1 MVTPRKQ
8 IALRPSKNPNIPI
21 APVEYDQR
29 YQDQMLNALR
39 LYFNEVDNITQAAAQ
54 RIVEE
59 GISFPD
65 GTIQTTAWIPG
76 SIEAYDRS
84 ATIALTATPTLLQP
98 ANFTNANGITY
109 DPATGVFTF
118 EYAGEFAL
126 SLVVNALAS
135 SSGQLVYIYAQN
147 NLGAGWVNNANSG
160 KIYQLVNNQ
169 YTQVVYSQAVTRV
182 AGQQVRYY
190 IYSNST
196 NVALKTQ
203 TLPTVSPTV
212 YVPAIRIQYAG

>member
-1 MVTPRKQ
+1 MTDPKLLSLL
-8 IALRPSKNPNIPI
+8 ASKSPNLLI

-29 YQDQMLNALR
+29 YQDQLINALR
-39 LYFNEVDNITQAAAQ
+39 LYFNELDNINYITTQ
-54 RIVEE
+54 RVTPS

-65 GTIQTTAWIPG
+65 GTEQTTAWIPG

-98 ANFTNANGITY
+98 NSFTNANGITY

-118 EYAGEFAL
+118 DYAGEFAL
-126 SLVVNALAS
+126 AISVNALAS
-135 SSGQLVYIYAQN
+135 SAGQSVYIYAQN

-160 KIYQLVNNQ
+160 KSYQLVNGQ
-169 YTQVVYSQAVTRV
+169 YTQIVYAQAVTRV
-182 AGQQVRYY
+182 AGQKVRYY
-190 IYSNST
+190 IYSNGT

-203 TLPTVSPTV
+203 TLPTVIPAV
-212 YVPAIRIQYAG
+212 YIPAIRIQYAG